1 MNLLPLWRVSVA
13 GSHDGRRSRP
23 RGDEILATKPCPF
36 CAEEI
41 QAEAIKCRYCG
52 SRVSGGFRDPA
63 EWHRGH
69 PDRRIAGVC
78 AAIAHHLGISV
89 TAVRA
94 AFVLFTLLH
103 GFGLGRTGPDDVT
116 WSGGVG
122 RGIGDR
128 RQRACQRRLAG
139 AGLGRC
145 ARHCLKPIER
155 LGETLRLFRTEHDP
169 VTRKNDVDFGRGRVG
184 EDSHYLS

>member
-1 MNLLPLWRVSVA
+1 M
-13 GSHDGRRSRP
+13 
-23 RGDEILATKPCPF
+23 ATKPCPF

-103 GFGLGRTGPDDVT
+103 GFGVVVYAVLWFVLPDGPGGRSGIDRVVEAARTLLGSSKARERDDVRPPDESDRGGS
-116 WSGGVG
+116 SGGWS
-122 RGIGDR
+122 
-128 RQRACQRRLAG
+128 
-139 AGLGRC
+139 
-145 ARHCLKPIER
+145 P
-155 LGETLRLFRTEHDP
+155 
-169 VTRKNDVDFGRGRVG
+169 TRN
-184 EDSHYLS
+184 

>member
-1 MNLLPLWRVSVA
+1 MP
-13 GSHDGRRSRP
+13 
-23 RGDEILATKPCPF
+23 TKTCPW

-52 SRVSGGFRDPA
+52 SRVEGGFRDPS

-103 GFGLGRTGPDDVT
+103 GFGVVVYAVLWFVLPNEPGGRSGVDRLVAAVRTLLGYETRERDAEPPRTPDDDSPDHPKGGGS
-116 WSGGVG
+116 SGGWS
-122 RGIGDR
+122 
-128 RQRACQRRLAG
+128 
-139 AGLGRC
+139 
-145 ARHCLKPIER
+145 P
-155 LGETLRLFRTEHDP
+155 
-169 VTRKNDVDFGRGRVG
+169 TR
-184 EDSHYLS
+184 S

>member
-1 MNLLPLWRVSVA
+1 M
-13 GSHDGRRSRP
+13 
-23 RGDEILATKPCPF
+23 ATKPCPF

-103 GFGLGRTGPDDVT
+103 GFGVVVYAVLWFVLPDAPGGRSGIDRVLEAARTLLGSSPRPDRDATRPPDDDGRGGS
-116 WSGGVG
+116 SGGWN
-122 RGIGDR
+122 
-128 RQRACQRRLAG
+128 
-139 AGLGRC
+139 
-145 ARHCLKPIER
+145 P
-155 LGETLRLFRTEHDP
+155 
-169 VTRKNDVDFGRGRVG
+169 TRN
-184 EDSHYLS
+184 

>member
-1 MNLLPLWRVSVA
+1 MP
-13 GSHDGRRSRP
+13 
-23 RGDEILATKPCPF
+23 TQTCPW

-52 SRVSGGFRDPA
+52 SRVSGGFRDPS

-103 GFGLGRTGPDDVT
+103 GFGVVVYLVLWFVLPDGPGGRSGIDRVVEAARTLLGSDPPRDRDEARPPDDT
-116 WSGGVG
+116 DRGGSSGGWN
-122 RGIGDR
+122 
-128 RQRACQRRLAG
+128 
-139 AGLGRC
+139 
-145 ARHCLKPIER
+145 P
-155 LGETLRLFRTEHDP
+155 
-169 VTRKNDVDFGRGRVG
+169 TRN
-184 EDSHYLS
+184 

>member
-1 MNLLPLWRVSVA
+1 M
-13 GSHDGRRSRP
+13 
-23 RGDEILATKPCPF
+23 ATKPCPF

-63 EWHRGH
+63 EWHRGY
-69 PDRRIAGVC
+69 PDRRVAGVC

-103 GFGLGRTGPDDVT
+103 GFGVVVYGVLWFVLPCEPGGRSGVDRVVDAVRTLLGSSAPRDRDVARPPDDGDGAGS
-116 WSGGVG
+116 SGGWS
-122 RGIGDR
+122 
-128 RQRACQRRLAG
+128 
-139 AGLGRC
+139 
-145 ARHCLKPIER
+145 P
-155 LGETLRLFRTEHDP
+155 
-169 VTRKNDVDFGRGRVG
+169 TRN
-184 EDSHYLS
+184 